1 MSNLRVLERQNEYV
15 VQYSILLNSNH
26 QVNCIPNMEPKVSA
40 SAASPH
46 NPYSVLVSKD
56 LMQVIN
62 PVGLEM
68 TSEHLT
74 TMDKVLKS
82 VKDYI
87 IQRKLFDPKNPLKV
101 IVKNDEL
108 GSVFGL
114 SEFTL
119 LEIRKILEK
128 FVFPVNSKDIDS
140 PEDIGVSKNC
150 LSAGYDSDEG
160 AYSVK
165 VNCVLNMEPKISAS
179 AASAHDT
186 YSVLVSKDLMQVINP
201 ILKEMTCE
209 HLTTMDKLFDPNNP
223 EKVIVKNDELGSVF
237 GLSEFTL
244 LEIRKILEKFVF
256 PVSSKDTDSAE
267 VICSYSVSEK
277 ALKRKLEAPE
287 DIGVS
292 KKSLSVGYD
301 SDESVYSVQ
310 DYETEFVKDTSDD
323 NLCVVDEDSFPGGS
337 ILTIRETF
345 DVNVEYEIETSDS
358 DRDRNCFTTDSDSDF
373 DFQKVIE
380 SAIFPLL
387 CQTYSDAE
395 YLADNSSDE
404 NTNSFDFEISEKDKW
419 LCRTCSTQNDPL
431 LRRCA
436 SCWKLRCGWVSTKQ
450 ANVERNPRKR
460 KARNRKKRKKAT
472 DPKNKE
478 SPPKINQY
486 DSPST
491 SQENLSL
498 PSSSYSSE
506 GGSQSSQNE
515 SKDLSAK
522 LCIICCS
529 KPINSSIIHGKV
541 GHSVS
546 CYRCA
551 RKLQSRKDR
560 CPICR
565 RSIER
570 VVYLIT
576 N

>member
-1 MSNLRVLERQNEYV
+1 
-15 VQYSILLNSNH
+15 
-26 QVNCIPNMEPKVSA
+26 
-40 SAASPH
+40 
-46 NPYSVLVSKD
+46 
-56 LMQVIN
+56 
-62 PVGLEM
+62 
-68 TSEHLT
+68 
-74 TMDKVLKS
+74 
-82 VKDYI
+82 
-87 IQRKLFDPKNPLKV
+87 
-101 IVKNDEL
+101 
-108 GSVFGL
+108 
-114 SEFTL
+114 
-119 LEIRKILEK
+119 
-128 FVFPVNSKDIDS
+128 
-140 PEDIGVSKNC
+140 
-150 LSAGYDSDEG
+150 
-160 AYSVK
+160 
-165 VNCVLNMEPKISAS
+165 
-179 AASAHDT
+179 
-186 YSVLVSKDLMQVINP
+186 
-201 ILKEMTCE
+201 
-209 HLTTMDKLFDPNNP
+209 
-223 EKVIVKNDELGSVF
+223 
-237 GLSEFTL
+237 
-244 LEIRKILEKFVF
+244 KILEKFVF

-292 KKSLSVGYD
+292 KKSLSGGYD

-373 DFQKVIE
+373 D
-380 SAIFPLL
+380 
-387 CQTYSDAE
+387 
-395 YLADNSSDE
+395 
-404 NTNSFDFEISEKDKW
+404 DKW

-551 RKLQSRKDR
+551 RKLQSRNDR